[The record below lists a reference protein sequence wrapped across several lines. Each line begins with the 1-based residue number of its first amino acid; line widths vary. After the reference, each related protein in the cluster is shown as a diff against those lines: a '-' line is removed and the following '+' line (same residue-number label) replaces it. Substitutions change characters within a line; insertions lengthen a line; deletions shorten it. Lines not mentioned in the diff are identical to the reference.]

1 MENMTL
7 SSTASKSGT
16 QVVQRVAALLRG
28 ISARNRVG
36 ARLIDLCEEVGI
48 ERPTAH
54 RILQGLVSEGLVR
67 QDEASKRYFL
77 GNAMYEMGLAASPKT
92 NLRDVCHSYLQQIAQ
107 RTGDMVFLT
116 MRSGFDG
123 VCIDRAEGAFP
134 IKVFV
139 LDVGMRRPLNIGS
152 GAMAILSFLND
163 DEINRILSVN
173 MERSL
178 EKYPNYSE
186 ANVRKTIARART
198 KGFVLTDVIDLPGVR
213 SIAMPIFDSHRQPIA
228 AISLSTVVQRM
239 DRSRTETLLN
249 DLSSAV
255 EQIQSKLILL
265 EDDV

>member
-1 MENMTL
+1 
-7 SSTASKSGT
+7 
-16 QVVQRVAALLRG
+16 
-28 ISARNRVG
+28 
-36 ARLIDLCEEVGI
+36 
-48 ERPTAH
+48 
-54 RILQGLVSEGLVR
+54 
-67 QDEASKRYFL
+67 
-77 GNAMYEMGLAASPKT
+77 MYEMGLAASPKT

-139 LDVGMRRPLNIGS
+139 LDVGMRRP
-152 GAMAILSFLND
+152 LSFLND

-265 EDDV
+265 EDDA